1 MDSLER
7 LKEPFADVKTRK
19 GPGGREL
26 SYITARQVMDR
37 LDEVFGIMGWQRRHI
52 DVGGTMVCEIGVKT
66 EDGWIFKAD
75 GADESDIEGTKG
87 ALSDSFKRAAVSWG
101 VGRYLYGDEAPA
113 KTPEKKF
120 PAQSASGDFPTDAQL
135 KYLDSLLKEEE
146 KVNPGAGDKC
156 WERLG
161 KEPKKDAVGKAITH
175 YVELKEKRDA

>member
-1 MDSLER
+1 MDLSKLAEHM
-7 LKEPFADVKTRK
+7 DHKTRP
-19 GPGGREL
+19 GPGGTSL
-26 SYITARQVMDR
+26 DYISARQLQDR
-37 LDEVFGIMGWQRRHI
+37 LDDVVGQENWQNEYRLIGEHLVCRIGIKIEGEWVWKE
-52 DVGGTMVCEIGVKT
+52 DVGT
-66 EDGWIFKAD
+66 E
-75 GADESDIEGTKG
+75 SNIEGEKG
-87 ALSDSFKRAAVSWG
+87 IFSDSLKRAGVHWG

-113 KTPEKKF
+113 KQPEKTL
-120 PAQSASGDFPTDAQL
+120 PQQSASGDFPTDAQL